1 MFLPDQVDLSF
12 LYAPESC
19 EQDVVMEDHAF
30 SRSGSSSS
38 VKASR
43 SDLQLADGAPDTFQ
57 MDLELLVNSDLKTIC
72 STPAINVDPNAY
84 VPVNYISP
92 EARVFLAA
100 AEAAAALLADE
111 MDAGNVTTVQ
121 SSLAE
126 LHDPDRILLSMAP
139 PKKFYRTF
147 WQSVSLRLLHRWT
160 QAARPS
166 KSDAQTQQVPMA

>member
-1 MFLPDQVDLSF
+1 MFLPDQIDLGY
-12 LYAPESC
+12 LYAPKSC

-43 SDLQLADGAPDTFQ
+43 SGLQLADGAPDTFQ
-57 MDLELLVNSDLKTIC
+57 MDMELLVNSDLETTC
-72 STPAINVDPNAY
+72 STPAVKMHHNAY
-84 VPVNYISP
+84 IPVNYISP
-92 EARVFLAA
+92 EACAFLAA
-100 AEAAAALLADE
+100 AEAAAALLADA

-126 LHDPDRILLSMAP
+126 LHDPERILLSMAP

-147 WQSVSLRLLHRWT
+147 WQSISLRLLHRWT

-166 KSDAQTQQVPMA
+166 KSDSPTRQAPMA